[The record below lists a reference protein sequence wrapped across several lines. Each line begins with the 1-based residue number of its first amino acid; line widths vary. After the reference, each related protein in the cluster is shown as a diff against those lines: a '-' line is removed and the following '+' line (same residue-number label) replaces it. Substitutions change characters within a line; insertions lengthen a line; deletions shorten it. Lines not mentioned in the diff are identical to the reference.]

1 MGRYFK
7 ILPYTTL
14 GFQTNSGNFP
24 NTTSAYIQSDH
35 LVAGIEYLL
44 NERARISAEGFLKL
58 YDNYPISTTDSVSLA
73 NKGGDFE
80 VFGSEEITSEGE
92 GRTYG
97 VELLYQ
103 QKFTGKFY
111 GVAAFTFYK
120 SEFTNLFSNDYKP
133 AVWDN
138 GVLISLLG
146 GYKFGNNWE
155 VSSRY
160 RFLGKAPYPPVDQ
173 QQTLENYPAGF
184 RDYEELGSVR
194 LDPLSQ
200 LDVRIDKKFNFENLS
215 LDVYLEVQNV
225 LAQPSPSE
233 PRYGLDRNES
243 GEIIRPR
250 ELVRVSATE
259 SGEVLPSIGLVL
271 NF

>member
-1 MGRYFK
+1 
-7 ILPYTTL
+7 
-14 GFQTNSGNFP
+14 
-24 NTTSAYIQSDH
+24 
-35 LVAGIEYLL
+35 
-44 NERARISAEGFLKL
+44 
-58 YDNYPISTTDSVSLA
+58 
-73 NKGGDFE
+73 
-80 VFGSEEITSEGE
+80 
-92 GRTYG
+92 
-97 VELLYQ
+97 
-103 QKFTGKFY
+103 
-111 GVAAFTFYK
+111 
-120 SEFTNLFSNDYKP
+120 
-133 AVWDN
+133 
-138 GVLISLLG
+138 
-146 GYKFGNNWE
+146 E

-173 QQTLENYPAGF
+173 QQTLEYYPAVF

-243 GEIIRPR
+243 GEIITPR

-259 SGEVLPSIGLVL
+259 SGEVFVSIGLVL